1 MNKLGL
7 FAFAAQF
14 APRFFQIRRRTWIAV
29 GVGLLV
35 LFGLLIWAAV
45 ALMGWFLGQAQGWMG
60 GAPEAAR
67 GAMEQVEQAVPGMRE
82 KLGELVPALIPGG
95 HKSEVTQPQRDVSG
109 TDLGPVA
116 RYPGLARTYWHRE
129 GKQVAIEYEGAADYA
144 AVLDHY
150 AKGFAAQ
157 GYAQTVQS
165 AQADAETHEYAKGA
179 ERLLVKVA
187 RKPQNGVSV
196 RVETN
201 LQ

>member
-7 FAFAAQF
+7 FAIAAQF

-60 GAPEAAR
+60 AAPEAAR
-67 GAMEQVEQAVPGMRE
+67 GAMEQVEQAVPGARA

-95 HKSEVTQPQRDVSG
+95 HKSAATQPQRDVSG

-129 GKQVAIEYEGAADYA
+129 AKQVAIEYEGAADYA

-150 AKGFAAQ
+150 AKGFAAR

-165 AQADAETHEYAKGA
+165 AQADTETHEYAKGA
-179 ERLLVKVA
+179 ERLLVKIA
-187 RKPQNGVSV
+187 KKPQDGVSV